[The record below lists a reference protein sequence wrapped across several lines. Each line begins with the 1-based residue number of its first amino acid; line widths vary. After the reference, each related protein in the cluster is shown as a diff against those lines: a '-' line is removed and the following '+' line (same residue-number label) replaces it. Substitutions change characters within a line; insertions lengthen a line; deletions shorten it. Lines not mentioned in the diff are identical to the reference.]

1 MFWVVFFD
9 VDPFVSNN
17 VTQASGKLTSKI
29 QFTPGLHILIR
40 DKEIIRMSYQH
51 KLLDGC
57 NDTKQSERIPHMNI
71 TCRKGQYV
79 HVGRFA
85 FTLRQTNKNNIQK
98 HIQMNESTPVKT
110 NNRIGNTS
118 FP

>member
-1 MFWVVFFD
+1 MLWVVFFD

-40 DKEIIRMSYQH
+40 DKEIIWMSYQH

-57 NDTKQSERIPHMNI
+57 NDTKHGMVSCSISISPTDPVTVKQRKQHI
-71 TCRKGQYV
+71 TCPDNGV
-79 HVGRFA
+79 C
-85 FTLRQTNKNNIQK
+85 
-98 HIQMNESTPVKT
+98 
-110 NNRIGNTS
+110 
-118 FP
+118 